1 MDNTVDSAASSWW
14 RANVSVAVRPREEMR
29 TLNWSTMKVKEGR
42 ECDGSLESPSP
53 SEGEGRGGEGP
64 SPSSD
69 AVRGIATR
77 TREDDDRGKEDD
89 DRRTRR

>member
-1 MDNTVDSAASSWW
+1 M
-14 RANVSVAVRPREEMR
+14 
-29 TLNWSTMKVKEGR
+29 MKVKEGR
-42 ECDGSLESPSP
+42 ECDESLESPSP

-77 TREDDDRGKEDD
+77 TRGKSQDSVG
-89 DRRTRR
+89 RTVLAVMEE